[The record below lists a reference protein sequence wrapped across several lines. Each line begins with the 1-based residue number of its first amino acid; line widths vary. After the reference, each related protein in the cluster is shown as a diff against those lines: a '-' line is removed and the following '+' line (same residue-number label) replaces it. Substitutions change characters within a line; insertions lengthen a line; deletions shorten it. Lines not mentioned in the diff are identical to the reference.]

1 MLIQQGINP
10 EDIRDIQVATNAS
23 GAIVSTQSQILQTES
38 ENDPICS
45 TSEIQRTFT
54 ALISDNEEPHSY
66 INFETDHSRI
76 SNNHES
82 GNMSQSADVQYETV
96 NQNNIFDENRINTD
110 LNNPRRTSENQI
122 KYLLDQ
128 KKKYVATANNL
139 DLLPLRF
146 DGYSLSIY
154 IEKYQDFIREY
165 SMTRFR
171 NSNEKN
177 LKNLRTIQCNYKQYY
192 NQFKYALNS
201 DGMFSNNTLIPEC
214 LFKGYKDVKT
224 YEESINKEMEVC
236 GRLIISSLKKGISN
250 FYPSN
255 STNLNSNNERMILSK
270 EELKAKFEDELKSID
285 INIFNAEYLLNI
297 CSDFNKIEELSFH
310 SMSTQEIIKNILEI
324 NGIKDIL
331 NPFDSPDQAI
341 LVHEI
346 LVFCNLYNEK
356 IETSIKKNHV
366 ISMCFLG
373 KALFNYLNN
382 IELKQLYLRAS
393 QIKNEYEKKCLKN
406 QELKAN
412 FYGLLNICRFHNLI
426 CKLYRYDYLLFSL
439 QIPLYISMVLEMNIV
454 FDSETTIEFVSFI
467 LFVFKQENLDYPDF
481 YNDKFEYF
489 LEKSDLNS
497 ENIIKNNW
505 DIVNK
510 YLIQTIITWLKGAC
524 IFILENF
531 LENDKIENNKNRRLR
546 ILYISQL
553 HYMNFYKSKNLCFP
567 DQRNRMYEYVKRI
580 YERVE
585 EFYGD
590 IINM

>member
-1 MLIQQGINP
+1 
-10 EDIRDIQVATNAS
+10 
-23 GAIVSTQSQILQTES
+23 
-38 ENDPICS
+38 
-45 TSEIQRTFT
+45 
-54 ALISDNEEPHSY
+54 
-66 INFETDHSRI
+66 
-76 SNNHES
+76 
-82 GNMSQSADVQYETV
+82 MSQSAKVQYEIV

-393 QIKNEYEKKCLKN
+393 QIKNEYEKK
-406 QELKAN
+406 
-412 FYGLLNICRFHNLI
+412 LLRLEAIK
-426 CKLYRYDYLLFSL
+426 KLF
-439 QIPLYISMVLEMNIV
+439 
-454 FDSETTIEFVSFI
+454 
-467 LFVFKQENLDYPDF
+467 
-481 YNDKFEYF
+481 
-489 LEKSDLNS
+489 
-497 ENIIKNNW
+497 
-505 DIVNK
+505 
-510 YLIQTIITWLKGAC
+510 
-524 IFILENF
+524 
-531 LENDKIENNKNRRLR
+531 
-546 ILYISQL
+546 
-553 HYMNFYKSKNLCFP
+553 
-567 DQRNRMYEYVKRI
+567 
-580 YERVE
+580 
-585 EFYGD
+585 
-590 IINM
+590 